1 MQREMGRKRLAD
13 GDKQSRNRK
22 SQKSQS
28 SSLISSCSGQSS
40 VNRSDNVYE
49 EQAKRVCKICCET
62 KNDGLFHDR
71 RGGRCADIFCKQ
83 CVGSFVRVQITEGA
97 VTHIKCPGIGC
108 NRVMKEKEILDV
120 IGGEENLLT
129 KFQRFKNNRNLESH
143 PGRWCPTPD
152 CQTYVVAKSKVQKW
166 TCILCGNQFDVDAL
180 SEKFSRQSIL
190 RHTAEFEG

>member
-71 RGGRCADIFCKQ
+71 RGGRCADIFCKE
-83 CVGSFVRVQITEGA
+83 CVGSFVRVRITEGA

-108 NRVMKEKEILDV
+108 NRVMKEIVRRMLWLNQKCRSGHVSCAGISSMLTLCQRNSAGKVFCV
-120 IGGEENLLT
+120 IQPN
-129 KFQRFKNNRNLESH
+129 
-143 PGRWCPTPD
+143 
-152 CQTYVVAKSKVQKW
+152 SKVKKFSIMCVIQ
-166 TCILCGNQFDVDAL
+166 IRLDAL
-180 SEKFSRQSIL
+180 NNYS
-190 RHTAEFEG
+190 